1 MKKTVL
7 LTLSLAVAVA
17 ASAGT
22 KDGLSDLTSD
32 FSPNPASD
40 MNASLNADKVSRKTA
55 DDTTFFDRGINR
67 KKGLPTFIPK
77 GTVALGLTATYVN
90 YDIGNG
96 YDDDGYSMLF
106 SLLQNTKG
114 NYETVGV
121 AVHGSYFVR
130 KNMSVGARF
139 SYDRD
144 WLAIGSLALDLG
156 EDLDFDIDNF
166 SYYKNS
172 YSASVFMRNFIP
184 FGQSKR
190 FALFYE
196 VRATYS
202 YGESK
207 SYSAEYDDV
216 LDMTIKDG
224 TFAKINKFEF
234 GVVPGIMA
242 FLSDYV
248 AAEVSIGMLGVKY
261 QHNKQIRNQVE
272 VSEMERTSARL
283 KVNLF
288 SLGFGVS
295 YYIPTGNQRPKK
307 NK

>member
-7 LTLSLAVAVA
+7 LTLSLAVAVSA
-17 ASAGT
+17 FAGT
-22 KDGLSDLTSD
+22 RDYAPNTSENLASDL
-32 FSPNPASD
+32 
-40 MNASLNADKVSRKTA
+40 NASLNADKVRRA
-55 DDTTFFDRGINR
+55 EEDTTFFDRGINR
-67 KKGLPTFIPK
+67 KRGGTPTFIPK
-77 GTVALGLTATYVN
+77 GTVCLGLTATYVN

-106 SLLQNTKG
+106 SLLQNTSG
-114 NYETVGV
+114 NYESVGV
-121 AVHGSYFVR
+121 AAHASYFVR
-130 KNMSVGARF
+130 KNMSVGVRF

-144 WLAIGSLALDLG
+144 WLGIGSLALDLG
-156 EDLDFDIDNF
+156 EDLDFDIEDF

-172 YSASVFMRNFIP
+172 YSASVFTRHFIP
-184 FGQSKR
+184 FGQSRR

-196 VRATYS
+196 LRATYS
-202 YGESK
+202 YGEGK
-207 SYSAEYDDV
+207 SYSSEYDET
-216 LDMTIKDG
+216 LDMTFKDG
-224 TFAKINKFEF
+224 VFTKINKFEF
-234 GVVPGIMA
+234 GVIPGIMA

-248 AAEVSIGMLGVKY
+248 AAEVTIGMLGVKY

-283 KVNLF
+283 KANLF